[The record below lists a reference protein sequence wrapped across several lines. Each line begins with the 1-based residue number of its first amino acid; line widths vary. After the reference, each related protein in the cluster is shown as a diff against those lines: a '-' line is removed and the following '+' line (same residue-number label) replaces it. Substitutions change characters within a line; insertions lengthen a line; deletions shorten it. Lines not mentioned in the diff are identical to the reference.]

1 MLTEIE
7 NVRQIPDE
15 GIRRWFM
22 DKDMDLILW
31 YEDDTDILAGFQ
43 ISYDKRSVQRTVTWK
58 KGASENSSS
67 SLTCDG
73 PYNRKRVIRLLEQ
86 NGSDLDPE
94 ILKFVLHRLKDQT

>member
-15 GIRRWFM
+15 GLRRWFM
-22 DKDMDLILW
+22 DSDMDLILW
-31 YEDDTDILAGFQ
+31 YEQEQKNPVGFQ

-58 KGASENSSS
+58 SLSGRDSVS

-73 PYNRKRVIRLLEQ
+73 PYNKNRIIRLIKQ
-86 NGSDLDPE
+86 NGADLDPE
-94 ILKFVLHRLKDQT
+94 ILGFVLKHLNAHK